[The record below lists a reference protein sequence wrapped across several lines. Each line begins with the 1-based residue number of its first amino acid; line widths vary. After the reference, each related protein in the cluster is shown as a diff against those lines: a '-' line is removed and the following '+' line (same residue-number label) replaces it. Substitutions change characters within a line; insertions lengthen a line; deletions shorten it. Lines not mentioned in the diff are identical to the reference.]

1 MNGPYNYST
10 LLLHTYVYKLYVNY
24 IYSTIT
30 PNITLGSK
38 GLQGTKAEGQRD
50 KDPLVNYVK
59 NELSSTPIVAFY
71 RFTVTFYG

>member
-24 IYSTIT
+24 IYSIIT

-38 GLQGTKAEGQRD
+38 GLQGTKAE
-50 KDPLVNYVK
+50 DPIGILCQ
-59 NELSSTPIVAFY
+59 ERA
-71 RFTVTFYG
+71 